1 MIISQKCEI
10 INLNK
15 ISQNSKSEL
24 IFVADECFRVPQ
36 HNILQSNA
44 DFILLYKQMSCF
56 KCTPA

>member
-36 HNILQSNA
+36 HITFCTQIL
-44 DFILLYKQMSCF
+44 ILFFFTNK
-56 KCTPA
+56 